1 MFLTRNGQVFNPCH
15 PTSRPKLF
23 TDPQPW
29 WEKISMTVRKLT
41 LSSKIGEGLVT
52 YPFEIEREKYIGLLA
67 CGLL

>member
-1 MFLTRNGQVFNPCH
+1 
-15 PTSRPKLF
+15 
-23 TDPQPW
+23 
-29 WEKISMTVRKLT
+29 MTVRKLT